1 MTGLNENEA
10 LFACAFRGDSQQIP
24 GESSGAFGRASAR
37 AIDARPLW
45 VDFLTL
51 MTDVAD

>member
-10 LFACAFRGDSQQIP
+10 LSACALLGDSQQIP
-24 GESSGAFGRASAR
+24 GESPGASERASAR
-37 AIDARPLW
+37 ATDARPLW